1 MKFFDTKILTFLL
14 LTTISMMAGAQTQH
28 IDRKALVRRHNPH
41 VTGQLTDS
49 LSRQKWTLANGVQP
63 FHFDVTGLQTF
74 VGDRRWPIATGLNF
88 ADATG
93 ITDLDATL
101 DRWSG
106 RFTSRFRRNGQQFRV
121 ETIYTQQAV
130 ATRITSDTIFEISF
144 RSSTGFPVRT
154 AQKSPN
160 FKQIGRRQRMV
171 VKETDG
177 HQTHWLL
184 ANWYGDVS
192 VRQDNNRVVLTCKGG
207 PVEVLFRRLNAEPSV
222 EFFEQIYAAPFMDYA
237 LNVAT
242 EWSEFWNECGMAD
255 FSANAAPEARLAE
268 QRMVESLY
276 HYASV
281 PITDWWQSAPL
292 ALYGFPSMVAKA
304 LRYASHDTLY
314 VYHRPEAIAVAD
326 MIRRGFAHPY
336 VIERDLVKKNAAEYN
351 DETVR
356 NAYALMVESV
366 ARNLENEESAISL
379 DGFSSYLQPENLLE
393 VARNWPSENAFSQ
406 CYFQLPPLSDILSK
420 PSTPEN
426 DALMLVAIA
435 ARHWPVQW
443 KVSVENIVPICEELE
458 VMKLRSKG
466 VGE

>member
-1 MKFFDTKILTFLL
+1 MYQNQNKMKLFSTQILTLLL
-14 LTTISMMAGAQTQH
+14 LTTFSMVAEAQSQR
-28 IDRKALVRRHNPH
+28 IDRKSLVRRHNPH
-41 VTGQLTDS
+41 ITDTTNHVFAE
-49 LSRQKWTLANGVQP
+49 KWLLGSGELIFNVDA
-63 FHFDVTGLQTF
+63 TGLQTF
-74 VGDRRWPIATGLNF
+74 ANDEEWPITVGLNF
-88 ADATG
+88 TDTIG
-93 ITDLDATL
+93 IDHLDAKL

-106 RFTSRFRRNGQQFRV
+106 RFDSRFCRNGQRFRV
-121 ETIYTQQAV
+121 ETVCMQAAV

-192 VRQDNNRVVLTCKGG
+192 VRQDDNRVVLTCKGG
-207 PVEVLFRRLNAEPSV
+207 PVEVLFRRLDAEPSL

-255 FSANAAPEARLAE
+255 FSATATPEARLAE

-292 ALYGFPSMVAKA
+292 ALYGFPSLVAKA
-304 LRYASHDTLY
+304 LRYASHDTLH

-366 ARNLENEESAISL
+366 ARNLEYEESAISL
-379 DGFSSYLQPENLLE
+379 DGFSSYLQPVNLLE

-406 CYFQLPPLSDILSK
+406 CYFQLPPPSDIFSK
-420 PSTPEN
+420 PSSPEN

-435 ARHWPVQW
+435 ARHWPEQW

-458 VMKLRSKG
+458 VM
-466 VGE
+466 E